1 MTTKDY
7 IQSVAKRLQS
17 GISREHSYRGDLENL
32 LRNIVPEMEITNEP
46 ANVTDCGNPDYVI
59 TKGKIPIGYIE
70 AKDIGKDLNSKSYA
84 EQFGRYKKA
93 LDNLIITDYVWFQF
107 FQNGELVHE
116 VKIAEITDSKVVA
129 IPENYGKFE
138 NLIKDFCTQI
148 SQTIKSPKKLA
159 EMMAAKAR
167 LLQDILER
175 AITSDENT
183 QENTSLKGQ
192 YDTFKEILIHD
203 LQPAGFAD
211 IYAQTLAYGMFAAR
225 LHDDSI
231 DTFSRQEAAEL
242 IPKSNPFLRKLFIYV
257 AGPDIDDRIK
267 TVVDNLAE
275 VFRATNVEQILK
287 NFGKSTQTNDPIIHF
302 YETFLAEYDP
312 KLRKARGVWYT
323 PEPVVNFIVRGV
335 DEILKT
341 EFNLPQGLADTSKT
355 KIKLNTQTADQRSP
369 TGYKQIEKEVHK
381 VQILDPATGTGTFL
395 AEVVKFI
402 YNKNFQSMQGIWNSY
417 VEEHLIPRL
426 NGFELL
432 MASYA
437 MAHLKLDLL
446 LTETG
451 YKSTKNERLNIYL
464 TNSLE
469 EHHEDTGTLFSNWLS
484 TEANEA
490 NHIKRDTPVM
500 CVIGNPPYSVSSTN
514 KGAWIQNLIADY
526 KKDLNER
533 KINLDDDYIKFIR
546 YGQHFIDKNGS
557 GVLAYISNNSFIDGI
572 THRQMR
578 KNLMET
584 FDKIYILDLH
594 GNAKKKEVSPD
605 GSADQNVFDIMQ
617 GVSINLFVKTGKK
630 NKDELGQ
637 VFHYDLFGKRDF
649 KYPFLS
655 EKTISN
661 IKWKLLE
668 NKNPYYFFVPKDF
681 SLQVD
686 YEEGFK
692 IDKLFSEN
700 NSGVSTDRDSLFLS
714 NNANKLKTRIETLF
728 KENYSNEFKNKYNV
742 NDSSGYPLLKRLT
755 GKVFKQSNIISY
767 NYRPFDYRNIYFDNS
782 IISRPANKVT
792 KHIINQHN
800 IILIAPRQ
808 VNEDFHHIF
817 ISKLICDS
825 NITSSA
831 RLFGAGKLFPLYLYP
846 ESEGIFADASTS
858 SATANRI
865 PNLDM
870 EIVQKIAEKIGLE
883 FVAEKE
889 NGNLC
894 FSNNTDELQDAYKP
908 TFAPIDLLDYIYAV
922 LHSPNYREKYKEFLK
937 IDFPRVPFPEN
948 ADNFWKLVKLGGKI
962 RQIHLLE
969 SDVVEKFITKYP
981 VDGDNVVDKPKFVLE
996 KASVLMQ
1003 KCKDGVQQ
1011 STDEIAKSKF
1021 VVQDPK
1027 IDVLEPKFGVQNSKF
1042 SSNNPKFEV
1051 KDAKYDIQ
1059 NLNRGVKDVNNE
1071 YTDLK
1076 NEGFE
1081 QKIGLKP
1088 NVYGKVYINDTQYFE
1103 NVPETAWNFYIGGYQ
1118 PAQKWLK
1125 DRKDRTLN
1133 FEDLMHYQKI
1143 IVALFETDR
1152 LMKEIDEVSE

>member
-402 YNKNFQSMQGIWNSY
+402 YNKNFQNMQGIWNSY

-500 CVIGNPPYSVSSTN
+500 CVIGNPPYSGISSN
-514 KGAWIQNLIADY
+514 NGKWIADLIDDY
-526 KKDLNER
+526 KYVDGVHFNER
-533 KINLDDDYIKFIR
+533 KHWLNDDYVKFIR
-546 YGQHFIDKNGS
+546 YGQHFIEKNES
-557 GVLAYISNNSFIDGI
+557 GVLAYINPHGFLDNPTFRG
-572 THRQMR
+572 MR
-578 KNLMET
+578 WHLLKT
-584 FDKIYILDLH
+584 FDKIYTIDLH

-605 GSADQNVFDIMQ
+605 GSPDQNIFDIMQ
-617 GVSINLFVKTGKK
+617 GVSINFFIKTGKK
-630 NKDELGQ
+630 KKDELGQ
-637 VFHYDLFGKRDF
+637 VFHFDLFGKRDF
-649 KYPFLS
+649 KY
-655 EKTISN
+655 N
-661 IKWKLLE
+661 
-668 NKNPYYFFVPKDF
+668 
-681 SLQVD
+681 
-686 YEEGFK
+686 
-692 IDKLFSEN
+692 
-700 NSGVSTDRDSLFLS
+700 FLS
-714 NNANKLKTRIETLF
+714 NNSLKTANFVTLKPKAPNFFFVQKNYEGFDIYQEGFKVDNLFSIYGLPLMTGRDKFTVFNSVNELTKFYDDVINNDAEFIIKNYEAGKNTSNWNVNNALNEIKSLQNFNLNIETINYRLF
-728 KENYSNEFKNKYNV
+728 DLRYTIYTGK
-742 NDSSGYPLLKRLT
+742 SSG
-755 GKVFKQSNIISY
+755 FH
-767 NYRPFDYRNIYFDNS
+767 
-782 IISRPANKVT
+782 SRPQNRVNGNMRKSNVG
-792 KHIINQHN
+792 
-800 IILIAPRQ
+800 LLMPRQ
-808 VNEDFHHIF
+808 LAGNDFYHIF
-817 ISKLICDS
+817 ITKFVSDFCVTTNKTKEA
-825 NITSSA
+825 NN
-831 RLFGAGKLFPLYLYP
+831 LFPLYLYP
-846 ESEGIFADASTS
+846 ESEGIFADDNAETPK
-858 SATANRI
+858 RI

-870 EIVQKIAEKIGLE
+870 EIVNKIAEKIDLK
-883 FVAEKE
+883 FVAEKADCFVPRNDDTE
-889 NGNLC
+889 N
-894 FSNNTDELQDAYKP
+894 
-908 TFAPIDLLDYIYAV
+908 FAPIDLLDYIYAV

-1059 NLNRGVKDVNNE
+1059 NLNRGAKDVNNE

-1125 DRKDRTLN
+1125 DRKGRTLN

-1152 LMKEIDEVSE
+1152 LMKEIDEVGE